1 MSNVV
6 RMHQMLEHQW
16 PVGKPRVEVARARE
30 EEIMT
35 SYLTEAIQYRSLD
48 RSPPR

>member
-1 MSNVV
+1 
-6 RMHQMLEHQW
+6 MHQMLEHQW

-35 SYLTEAIQYRSLD
+35 SHRSLD